1 MELSTL
7 YQVNFLPWRQQ
18 QVTKKKR
25 EFSLFCFVAGSS
37 VAFTCCFLFIFQ
49 YLEIKS
55 QQQKK
60 HSHQQQ
66 YEQVQQLTLQSSLL
80 QKQVDHL
87 TSKKNRLD
95 NVIKHNQFLLTLLQ
109 NLPTIT
115 PGKSWLTKL
124 QFVDNKIEIKANS
137 YDFQDINSL
146 SLKLGEQA
154 GLHHIQLKKLS
165 RVNQLH
171 HLHLTAKYQGAHH
184 E

>member
-1 MELSTL
+1 M
-7 YQVNFLPWRQQ
+7 
-18 QVTKKKR
+18 
-25 EFSLFCFVAGSS
+25 
-37 VAFTCCFLFIFQ
+37 
-49 YLEIKS
+49 
-55 QQQKK
+55 
-60 HSHQQQ
+60 
-66 YEQVQQLTLQSSLL
+66 
-80 QKQVDHL
+80 
-87 TSKKNRLD
+87 
-95 NVIKHNQFLLTLLQ
+95 IKHNQFLLTLLQ

-137 YDFQDINSL
+137 YDFKDINSL